1 MNKKIRRLS
10 FGLAVLLFLQGFAL
24 SAAESDAPA
33 EPQPTAVQE
42 TVMPAPEPANAE
54 VSSEKTVEPTAME
67 TPAPSAAPAHN
78 ASPDP
83 AQESGATEEPEEMPS
98 VPSETTE
105 HPEAAQTPVTEATPA
120 PSGEATA
127 EPSPKATEDSDTEV
141 TAEPS
146 TEPTQEPSAEPSDEA
161 TLEPSAE
168 PSGEPKQE
176 PSDEPT
182 QDPSEDPS
190 GEATPEPSAEPTQD
204 PSGEPSAEPTQDPSA
219 EPSDE
224 ATLEPSVEPT
234 LDPSAE
240 PAPSE
245 EPVYSCGLLEHV
257 HGETCYDEGPN
268 LICELP
274 EHTHDE
280 ACVPLSTPTPLPEEE
295 DQSPEDVP
303 SDGELIIAARVD
315 ERLWRGV
322 KPSDERGMAVPMLFQ
337 GDYAQTVCTVGGI
350 ERSVATSGCGAT
362 SLSMV
367 IAYLT
372 GNTDQNP
379 YTLFCDSV
387 DAGRYHG
394 SGWSHGTL
402 SLFAENYGV
411 HSRWI
416 ANDADAILSALREG
430 KPVIAHMGPGIFT
443 SRGHYLVLRG
453 VTEDGL
459 VLMNDPNSRDNCA
472 KAFPIDTLLKQAKTS
487 EAFMVCWSDDM
498 SENEVLA
505 APEDERRKLRGDLNG
520 SGSVD
525 INDVQML
532 YNLLLEGS
540 ADEMCD
546 FNGDGAVDQADLDAL
561 LDAILNPE
569 AALPEEDE
577 GGDLA

>member
-161 TLEPSAE
+161 TLEPS
-168 PSGEPKQE
+168 
-176 PSDEPT
+176 
-182 QDPSEDPS
+182 
-190 GEATPEPSAEPTQD
+190 
-204 PSGEPSAEPTQDPSA
+204 
-219 EPSDE
+219 
-224 ATLEPSVEPT
+224 VEPT

-257 HGETCYDEGPN
+257 HGETCYDEGQN

-505 APEDERRKLRGDLNG
+505 APEDERRTLRGDLNG

>member
-10 FGLAVLLFLQGFAL
+10 FGLAALLFLQGFAL
-24 SAAESDAPA
+24 SATESDAPA

-42 TVMPAPEPANAE
+42 TVMPAPEPANTE
-54 VSSEKTVEPTAME
+54 VSSEKTVEPTATE

-78 ASPDP
+78 ASPDS
-83 AQESGATEEPEEMPS
+83 AQESGATEEPEETPS

-105 HPEAAQTPVTEATPA
+105 NPEAAQTAVTEATPA
-120 PSGEATA
+120 SSGEATA
-127 EPSPKATEDSDTEV
+127 EPSPKATEDSDAEV

-146 TEPTQEPSAEPSDEA
+146 TKPTQDSSAEPSGEATQEPSAEPSGEPTQEPSAEPSGEA
-161 TLEPSAE
+161 TLEPSTDPTQDSSGE
-168 PSGEPKQE
+168 PSGETTLD
-176 PSDEPT
+176 PSAEPT
-182 QDPSEDPS
+182 LDPS
-190 GEATPEPSAEPTQD
+190 GEATL
-204 PSGEPSAEPTQDPSA
+204 
-219 EPSDE
+219 EPSD
-224 ATLEPSVEPT
+224 EPT

-245 EPVYSCGLLEHV
+245 EPAYSCGLLEHV
-257 HGETCYDEGPN
+257 HGETCYDEEQN

-280 ACVPLSTPTPLPEEE
+280 TCVCLPTPTPLPEEE

-303 SDGELIIAARVD
+303 SDDELIIAARVD
-315 ERLWRGV
+315 EKLWRGV
-322 KPSDERGMAVPMLFQ
+322 KPSDERGMAIPMLFQ
-337 GDYAQTVCTVGGI
+337 GDYAQTVCTVSGI
-350 ERSVATSGCGAT
+350 PRSVATSGCGAT

-402 SLFAENYGV
+402 SLYAENYGV

-416 ANDADAILSALREG
+416 ANDADTILSALREG

-459 VLMNDPNSRDNCA
+459 VLMNDPNSRDNCV

-498 SENEVLA
+498 PEYE
-505 APEDERRKLRGDLNG
+505 APATIEEERQTLRGDLNG

-532 YNLLLEGS
+532 YNLLLQGS
-540 ADEMCD
+540 ADETCD

-569 AALPEEDE
+569 AAQPEEDE
-577 GGDLA
+577 GGERA

>member
-10 FGLAVLLFLQGFAL
+10 FGLAALLFLQGFAL

-54 VSSEKTVEPTAME
+54 VPSEKTVEPTATE

-83 AQESGATEEPEEMPS
+83 AQESGATEEPEETRS
-98 VPSETTE
+98 TASETTKQ
-105 HPEAAQTPVTEATPA
+105 PEAARTPVTEATPA

-127 EPSPKATEDSDTEV
+127 EPSPKAAENSDAEV
-141 TAEPS
+141 TA
-146 TEPTQEPSAEPSDEA
+146 EPTQEPSAKPSTEPSGEA
-161 TLEPSAE
+161 TLEPSTE
-168 PSGEPKQE
+168 PSV
-176 PSDEPT
+176 
-182 QDPSEDPS
+182 
-190 GEATPEPSAEPTQD
+190 
-204 PSGEPSAEPTQDPSA
+204 
-219 EPSDE
+219 E

-240 PAPSE
+240 PSDEATLEPLAEPTLDPSAEPVPGE
-245 EPVYSCGLLEHV
+245 ESVYSCGLVEHA
-257 HGETCYDEGPN
+257 HDEACYDEEQN

-274 EHTHDE
+274 EHTHGE
-280 ACVPLSTPTPLPEEE
+280 NCVRLSAPTPLPEEE

-315 ERLWRGV
+315 EKLWRGV
-322 KPSDERGMAVPMLFQ
+322 KPSDERGMAIPMLFQ
-337 GDYAQTVCTVGGI
+337 GDYAHVVCTIGGI
-350 ERSVATSGCGAT
+350 PRSVATSGCGAT

-394 SGWSHGTL
+394 SGWSHETL
-402 SLFAENYGV
+402 SLFAGNYGV

-459 VLMNDPNSRDNCA
+459 VLMNDPNSRSNCA
-472 KAFPIDTLLKQAKTS
+472 KAFPIDTLLKQAKNS
-487 EAFMVCWSDDM
+487 ESFMVCWSDDM
-498 SENEVLA
+498 PEYEAPA
-505 APEDERRKLRGDLNG
+505 AIEEERQTLRGDLNS

-540 ADEMCD
+540 ADEAYD
-546 FNGDGAVDQADLDAL
+546 LNGDGAVDQADLDAL
-561 LDAILNPE
+561 LDVILAPE
-569 AALPEEDE
+569 AARPEEDE
-577 GGDLA
+577 GGEQA

>member
-10 FGLAVLLFLQGFAL
+10 FGLAALLFLQGFAL

-54 VSSEKTVEPTAME
+54 VSSEKTVEPTAAE

-83 AQESGATEEPEEMPS
+83 AQESGATEEPKETPS

-105 HPEAAQTPVTEATPA
+105 EPDAAQTPVTGATPE
-120 PSGEATA
+120 PSHEVTA
-127 EPSPKATEDSDTEV
+127 EPSPKAAENSDAEV

-146 TEPTQEPSAEPSDEA
+146 TEPTQNSSAEPSGEPTQEPSTEP
-161 TLEPSAE
+161 TLDPSAE
-168 PSGEPKQE
+168 PSGEATQE
-176 PSDEPT
+176 PSTEPT
-182 QDPSEDPS
+182 L
-190 GEATPEPSAEPTQD
+190 
-204 PSGEPSAEPTQDPSA
+204 DPSA
-219 EPSDE
+219 EPSGE
-224 ATLEPSVEPT
+224 ATLDPSDEPTLDPSAEPSGEATLDPSDEPT

-245 EPVYSCGLLEHV
+245 EPAYSCGLLEHV
-257 HGETCYDEGPN
+257 HGETCYDEEQN

-280 ACVPLSTPTPLPEEE
+280 TCVRLSTPTPLPEEE
-295 DQSPEDVP
+295 DQNPEDVP
-303 SDGELIIAARVD
+303 SDDEIILAARVD

-322 KPSDERGMAVPMLFQ
+322 KPSDERGMAIPMLFQ

-350 ERSVATSGCGAT
+350 PRSVATSGCGAT

-402 SLFAENYGV
+402 SLYAENYGV

-498 SENEVLA
+498 PENE
-505 APEDERRKLRGDLNG
+505 APAVFEEESRTLRGDLNG

-525 INDVQML
+525 VNDVQML

-540 ADEMCD
+540 ADETCD

-561 LDAILNPE
+561 LDAILAPE
-569 AALPEEDE
+569 AAQPEEDK

>member
-10 FGLAVLLFLQGFAL
+10 FGLAALLFLQGFAL
-24 SAAESDAPA
+24 SATESDAPA

-42 TVMPAPEPANAE
+42 TVMPAPEPANTE
-54 VSSEKTVEPTAME
+54 VSSEKTVEPTATE

-78 ASPDP
+78 ASPDS
-83 AQESGATEEPEEMPS
+83 AQESGATEEPEETPS

-105 HPEAAQTPVTEATPA
+105 NPEAAQTAVTEATPA
-120 PSGEATA
+120 SSGEATA
-127 EPSPKATEDSDTEV
+127 EPSPKATEDSDAEV

-146 TEPTQEPSAEPSDEA
+146 TKPTQDSSAEPSGEATQEPSAEPSGEPTQEPSAEPSGEA
-161 TLEPSAE
+161 TLEPSTDPTQDSSGE
-168 PSGEPKQE
+168 PSGETTLD
-176 PSDEPT
+176 PSAEPT
-182 QDPSEDPS
+182 LDPS
-190 GEATPEPSAEPTQD
+190 GEATL
-204 PSGEPSAEPTQDPSA
+204 
-219 EPSDE
+219 EPSD
-224 ATLEPSVEPT
+224 EPT

-245 EPVYSCGLLEHV
+245 EPAYSCGLLEHV
-257 HGETCYDEGPN
+257 HGETCYDEEQN

-322 KPSDERGMAVPMLFQ
+322 KPSDERGMAIPMLFQ

-505 APEDERRKLRGDLNG
+505 APEEESRTLRGDLNG

-532 YNLLLEGS
+532 YNLLLQGS

>member
-127 EPSPKATEDSDTEV
+127 EPS
-141 TAEPS
+141 
-146 TEPTQEPSAEPSDEA
+146 
-161 TLEPSAE
+161 AE

-257 HGETCYDEGPN
+257 HGETCYDEGQN

-416 ANDADAILSALREG
+416 ANDADAILTGGTAYTVKYAYQRNKEIIVIDPTTMERKVIPPRLRCE
-430 KPVIAHMGPGIFT
+430 
-443 SRGHYLVLRG
+443 
-453 VTEDGL
+453 
-459 VLMNDPNSRDNCA
+459 
-472 KAFPIDTLLKQAKTS
+472 
-487 EAFMVCWSDDM
+487 
-498 SENEVLA
+498 
-505 APEDERRKLRGDLNG
+505 
-520 SGSVD
+520 
-525 INDVQML
+525 
-532 YNLLLEGS
+532 
-540 ADEMCD
+540 
-546 FNGDGAVDQADLDAL
+546 
-561 LDAILNPE
+561 
-569 AALPEEDE
+569 
-577 GGDLA
+577 

>member
-224 ATLEPSVEPT
+224 ATLEPS
-234 LDPSAE
+234 AE

-257 HGETCYDEGPN
+257 HGETCYDEGQN

-315 ERLWRGV
+315 ERLWRSV

-505 APEDERRKLRGDLNG
+505 APEDERRTLRGDLNG